1 MSWAQRAVSGNPK
14 PRESTVQQ
22 IADHM
27 AEQVIKGRGQWPV
40 RLDRRGVS
48 FLDGHDPVNV
58 VTPPVGEQVDPEN
71 QTLFLSL
78 RF

>member
-1 MSWAQRAVSGNPK
+1 MVNDQS

-22 IADHM
+22 IADYM
-27 AEQVIKGRGQWPV
+27 SEQVTKGRGQWPV

-48 FLDGHDPVNV
+48 FLDDHDPVNV
-58 VTPPVGEQVDPEN
+58 VTPPVGEQIDPEKI
-71 QTLFLSL
+71 TVFLSL